1 MGNLFDSIGEIAGM
15 WICDN
20 CDTLATV
27 NYGVGEIVVN
37 QCECVTLD
45 WNDNE

>member
-1 MGNLFDSIGEIAGM
+1 MNQIEGM

-27 NYGVGEIVVN
+27 SVTTETLVIE
-37 QCECVTLD
+37 QCKCVTD
-45 WNDNE
+45 ERKNNEFL